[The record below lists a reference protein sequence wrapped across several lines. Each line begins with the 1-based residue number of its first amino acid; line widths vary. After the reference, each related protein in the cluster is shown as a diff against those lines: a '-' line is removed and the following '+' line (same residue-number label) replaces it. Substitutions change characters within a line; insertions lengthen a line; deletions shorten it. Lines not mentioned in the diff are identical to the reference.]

1 MQTVN
6 KFENRMNIKKD
17 DKVKVI
23 TGKDKGKVGKVLR
36 VDYKKDRLVVEHVN
50 MIKRH
55 TRPNMKN
62 RQGGIIE
69 TEAPLHRSN
78 VMLMCSKCI
87 KPTRISV
94 RVLEDGSKVR
104 VCKKCNEIMDA

>member
-23 TGKDKGKVGKVLR
+23 AGKDKGKIGKVLR
-36 VDYKKDRLVVEHVN
+36 VDYKKDRVVVEHVN
-50 MIKRH
+50 IIKRH

-69 TEAPLHRSN
+69 TEASLCRSN
-78 VMLMCSKCI
+78 VMLLCSKCI
-87 KPTRISV
+87 KPTRIGV
-94 RVLEDGSKVR
+94 QVLEDGSKVR
-104 VCKKCNEIMDA
+104 VCKKCNEILDA